1 MFAKTWRFFCSFSFM
16 RYLLYFLL
24 LMPLVTCFAQE
35 EVEETKQ
42 AKVIDSLY
50 REDQFY
56 ASITYNA
63 LVNLNPDVSQ
73 SGFSTGFHL
82 GFLRDMP
89 INKRRN
95 LAIAVGLGLSS
106 NSYNQNIVISE
117 AEEGYNYNIISGDVN
132 VSKNK
137 FTTYLIDIPLEFR
150 WRTSQPTVNRF
161 WRVYPGFKFSYLLY
175 NSTKTRS
182 SAGDIDL
189 SNVSDFNDL
198 QYGITLGVGYG
209 DWNFHFY
216 YALNTIFNDN
226 AQLNGEPISMQA
238 MKIGLIFYIL

>member
-1 MFAKTWRFFCSFSFM
+1 M
-16 RYLLYFLL
+16 RNLLYFVL

-35 EVEETKQ
+35 EVEESKEE
-42 AKVIDSLY
+42 KVIDSLY

-63 LVNLNPDVSQ
+63 LANLNVNVSQ

-95 LAIAVGLGLSS
+95 FAIALGLGLSS
-106 NSYNQNIVISE
+106 NSYNQNIIISR
-117 AEEGYNYNIISGDVN
+117 AEEGYNYDLIGDDIN

-137 FTTYLIDIPLEFR
+137 FTTYLVDIPLEFR
-150 WRTSQPTVNRF
+150 WRTSKPTVNRF

-175 NSTKTRS
+175 NSSKTRS
-182 SAGDIDL
+182 SAGNIDL
-189 SNVSDFNDL
+189 SNIRDFNDL
-198 QYGITLGVGYG
+198 QYGLTLSVGYG

-216 YALNTIFNDN
+216 YALNPIFNSN
-226 AQLNGEPISMQA
+226 AVLNGEPISMQA